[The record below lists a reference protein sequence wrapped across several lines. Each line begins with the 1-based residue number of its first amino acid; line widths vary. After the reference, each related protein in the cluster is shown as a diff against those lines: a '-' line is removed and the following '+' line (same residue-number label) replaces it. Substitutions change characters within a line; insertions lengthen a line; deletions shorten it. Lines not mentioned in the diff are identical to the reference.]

1 MGDIADPKVLI
12 EAKRLLLSSP
22 EEVYRYFENLNDE
35 NMSYQLSFVLADSG
49 NELIKLAL
57 AKYSKNSNVVEK
69 LFNENKDETI
79 RCAALLNPD
88 FPLGSFGAISL
99 KHTPLV
105 KILEEGTDAE
115 TYALVTNKSLKGETL
130 ACIFDKRGW
139 AEKLS
144 DERWFLCSIYALDN
158 PNLHEDYK
166 SISPVGYDEGWQDY
180 SHSEAISAAWNLLI
194 KAPLTEQWAIGLV
207 HQITKLHAKIADETF
222 YKYVF
227 DRWRSN
233 NNDLEKAF
241 KKLRM
246 WVASTV
252 PAYLDKLHQ
261 WMANHEDQS
270 IRVGH
275 YYSFK
280 TFDKATLDEYYKK
293 DGKEFI
299 GAALLN
305 ENLFMTTII
314 RNHFRKI
321 VEGNCEQRNDYAE
334 MDYFDIMVEKLS
346 KAYPD
351 AFAEDE

>member
-1 MGDIADPKVLI
+1 
-12 EAKRLLLSSP
+12 
-22 EEVYRYFENLNDE
+22 
-35 NMSYQLSFVLADSG
+35 
-49 NELIKLAL
+49 
-57 AKYSKNSNVVEK
+57 
-69 LFNENKDETI
+69 
-79 RCAALLNPD
+79 
-88 FPLGSFGAISL
+88 
-99 KHTPLV
+99 
-105 KILEEGTDAE
+105 
-115 TYALVTNKSLKGETL
+115 
-130 ACIFDKRGW
+130 
-139 AEKLS
+139 
-144 DERWFLCSIYALDN
+144 
-158 PNLHEDYK
+158 
-166 SISPVGYDEGWQDY
+166 
-180 SHSEAISAAWNLLI
+180 
-194 KAPLTEQWAIGLV
+194 
-207 HQITKLHAKIADETF
+207 
-222 YKYVF
+222 
-227 DRWRSN
+227 
-233 NNDLEKAF
+233 
-241 KKLRM
+241 M